1 MFSKIKPVIVQ
12 PPVYE
17 LPINFWRWC
26 KLNEVCAI
34 IPDLARLNE
43 IEFAPTPEDLVSRF
57 ASLVRFNRIPDH
69 IPVEKK
75 EEFKKKMFRYS
86 QDGNS
91 FWGTEVPIS
100 GPMPPY
106 VDFRLGIEYPYPKEL
121 FVPEG
126 WVIDTL
132 KAIRMGAVAA
142 VDFDGI
148 KIGFPPANSDREL
161 VYLEGERGPALVRLP
176 ECVRQSK

>member
-1 MFSKIKPVIVQ
+1 MQ

-17 LPINFWRWC
+17 LPIHFWRWC
-26 KLNEVCAI
+26 KLNEICAI
-34 IPDLARLNE
+34 IPDLARLNG

-57 ASLVRFNRIPDH
+57 AGLVRLNRIPDH

-75 EEFKKKMFRYS
+75 EEFKKKIFRYS
-86 QDGNS
+86 RDGNG
-91 FWGTEVPIS
+91 FWGTEVPITNRKA
-100 GPMPPY
+100 PPY
-106 VDFRLGIEYPYPKEL
+106 IDFRLDIEIPYPKEL

-132 KAIRMGAVAA
+132 KAIRLGAIAA
-142 VDFDGI
+142 VDFDGT

-161 VYLEGERGPALVRLP
+161 IHLEGKRMLALIRVP
-176 ECVRQSK
+176 ECVRPSK